1 MKGVMRFGKR
11 GKLSSGYVGPY
22 KILERIGGVEYRVA
36 LPPEMSFVH
45 PVFHIS
51 MLRKCI
57 SDSSRVLEAPTLQL
71 DENLTYEEEP
81 VSIIDRQ
88 VRRLHS
94 KELVSV
100 KVLWKNH
107 TIEEATWESKKDMRL
122 KYPHLFQSS
131 GIDRKLEENDCSMYK
146 NHDLQQSILRQKSD
160 EMISA
165 LNLQISS
172 SANDAA
178 MQENIAKKE
187 TEKECVKT
195 PKLGRGFSLLLSMSD
210 PKEDNGASKATGRSF
225 CRDDAVKLIREAVNE
240 ILITPIQD
248 GLLDTQ
254 SVTSDII
261 SDQELSEAEGEV
273 NNSSNSVES
282 LTNLNI
288 TEDGKML
295 DQEMK
300 DPKEERELPLTTN
313 KPKTQR
319 SKNWSKLKKLI
330 LPKISIKGLEKAS
343 KFNPR
348 APQLLPATPNQEPEK
363 VDLRHQMADE
373 RKKA

>member
-1 MKGVMRFGKR
+1 
-11 GKLSSGYVGPY
+11 
-22 KILERIGGVEYRVA
+22 
-36 LPPEMSFVH
+36 
-45 PVFHIS
+45 
-51 MLRKCI
+51 
-57 SDSSRVLEAPTLQL
+57 
-71 DENLTYEEEP
+71 
-81 VSIIDRQ
+81 
-88 VRRLHS
+88 
-94 KELVSV
+94 
-100 KVLWKNH
+100 
-107 TIEEATWESKKDMRL
+107 
-122 KYPHLFQSS
+122 
-131 GIDRKLEENDCSMYK
+131 
-146 NHDLQQSILRQKSD
+146 
-160 EMISA
+160 
-165 LNLQISS
+165 
-172 SANDAA
+172 
-178 MQENIAKKE
+178 
-187 TEKECVKT
+187 
-195 PKLGRGFSLLLSMSD
+195 MSD
-210 PKEDNGASKATGRSF
+210 PKEDNGASKGQADKRSYISMWHMDFFETKVDAETSREDHNPRQHGRSF

-248 GLLDTQ
+248 DLLDTQ

-261 SDQELSEAEGEV
+261 LDQECSEAEGEV

-282 LTNLNI
+282 LTNLDI

-363 VDLRHQMADE
+363 VDLRHQMVDE